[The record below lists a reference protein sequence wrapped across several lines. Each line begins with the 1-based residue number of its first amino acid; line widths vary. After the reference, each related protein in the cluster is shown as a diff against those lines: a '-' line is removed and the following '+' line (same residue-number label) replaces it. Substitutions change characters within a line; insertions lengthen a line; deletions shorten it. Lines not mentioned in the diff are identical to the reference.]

1 MSLPLHG
8 GELHK
13 ENLSLAFKC
22 ELGFAVRLALA
33 SDGAIDVLVFRPRTS
48 NIFFE
53 HSSDS
58 GQCSGTSTQYLKFC
72 A

>member
-1 MSLPLHG
+1 MGVDYKKKNYILL
-8 GELHK
+8 L
-13 ENLSLAFKC
+13 NAN
-22 ELGFAVRLALA
+22 
-33 SDGAIDVLVFRPRTS
+33 SDLQRDGRWLWEGPIDVLVFRPRTS